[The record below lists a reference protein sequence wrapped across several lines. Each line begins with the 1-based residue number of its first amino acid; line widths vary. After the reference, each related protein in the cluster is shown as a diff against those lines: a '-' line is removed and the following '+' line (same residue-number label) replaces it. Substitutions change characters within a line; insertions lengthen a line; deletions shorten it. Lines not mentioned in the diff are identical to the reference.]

1 MPSNFNTVG
10 TINNIHGS
18 VIDNL
23 NNSTETINAESVF
36 DYYNSVSKSRKAVD
50 LQLSSLKNY
59 SAVQAMLQDI
69 EMLKVSPKVAGF
81 DIETFGTISDPK
93 MFMVSEMAIV
103 ERNLGGAAQVV
114 QSYRGGIPKNK
125 AEYSQIVIS
134 KYLQG
139 DASLSPEV
147 RESAK
152 VGATRLPFVANPRK
166 NRASRQIDNINVR
179 PIMNDFQKFG
189 PTYQGVQSTEEV
201 TKLRG
206 IIQGYI
212 DNGVPIVGHNIKKAD
227 IPWAN
232 RLFTDHGL
240 DPIDFSKGKVVDTL
254 EMAQLSFGESLYD
267 LFASADKTNI
277 SRGQSLGAFAKIT
290 GQKLNAHIAESDISA
305 NIDML
310 YSNIEGMGQT
320 LLEAAE
326 QSLKERISASGVD
339 AVSAGMGNRVLYARK
354 AMKKEHALDVLID
367 SDGKPA
373 TYRDYISTRGTFY
386 EIGGYSF
393 IPAEELSDDIR
404 KTLPKGST
412 GMHSVTINS
421 YGDGLVTHSVVI
433 NRGSL
438 GGLSD
443 AIGNSFSVYNLVD
456 DVSEVSSNRTVT
468 REFAKAQ
475 SSIYENDLA
484 RRSYEAMTDV
494 GTDKGFNYAE
504 KMYGSYDNAIKA
516 LGENATKSNLETLV
530 KNGSIE
536 LDGNTFKLEDVL
548 PGLSKEQS
556 RDFVNMFNVIEDT
569 KEVTHPMIELINK
582 TSEEQMK
589 LIPTNENLAKE
600 YKRRGLFKGKS
611 EDELIEVAK
620 KERLKLVNE
629 KKTEMLKNSINELEN
644 MAGHKIE
651 LKNGYIDNNIG
662 YTNYGSIKI
671 NGEYFNIDI
680 STRETAGES
689 MFWSVRNSVGNVG
702 SKMNQDAVRRAN
714 VKAIA
719 TDLYERGL
727 ISESEFSK
735 FNNIGDANTSSK
747 YLGGLLF
754 DAKEKAIAD
763 AGSVENYIKNSIE
776 NIDSPN
782 IINKVP
788 ASNFGT
794 GARMGGLSVNEYV
807 SQNGG
812 AAIAKKYAGTPE
824 SFSGSMFIEEAVQ
837 EGINKSSIEFNLTNI
852 NGKKYENG
860 QISNQYLRV
869 KASISDYLKNNLN
882 YEDMHIEAVADAIMN
897 GKSSYISRG
906 YNVSLASYTNNSGD
920 IEHGIIAYTQ
930 QNEASVKKALAN
942 GELPEKAIIHPLVGI
957 NNRLDGNVMT
967 VSRGLTEKRI
977 VETIDSYVQD
987 GNVKFKVGDTVT
999 DSIKQP
1005 TMSYR
1010 VIDRMYSKG
1019 NYEGARRT
1027 AMKRAGK
1034 SIMDSSGVSAAQTV
1048 TLGGVARKEVVPRM
1062 ADLVNVNYADGIIS
1076 SVPQLYNKSE
1086 EFRNAIDTA
1095 LGKDGAED
1103 VIKKINKS
1111 IANGSVISFEKL
1123 NGSNLAFGEWF
1134 QTNLINGIG
1143 IAQKMID
1150 SDVLPESVANTLQGY
1165 ISDNP
1170 SQLLKEKLIGSHIAV
1185 ANKIVPADLTPYG
1198 HLNNPRRPQHNQYL
1212 NSLPVFNQEIEE
1224 YAKKNGID
1232 DIRGFFSS
1240 KKNASVG
1247 IALGDIVQTTKANEH
1262 YFKQMGIEYAERGG
1276 ITLGVYGGVKQMS
1289 PADLQV
1295 ELRNFDKEAFLK
1307 KFNAGKPV
1315 DQKAT
1320 MKDVEDLIWQY
1331 GAGGGTNEQHSYIA
1345 PVVDKYLRFN
1355 DELKTINISEELIN
1369 NFEEGSRIEKGAV
1382 LGYKTIDG
1390 KEVAIKYDGESGII
1404 GSLDKEKGKAFVQL
1418 DNPAFEEKK
1427 YITGFFEKSV
1437 GSSIRVTT
1445 DGREV
1450 QDLSQSLFE
1459 SIFGEGTIQVANFE
1473 YGKHETGSAIVGSN
1487 ANIISEVIRNS
1498 DDTESVNKIIDIMN
1512 KRLDGWN
1519 VRLGEDSGNKV
1530 GNILLMD
1537 VSKRET
1543 NDIAAMKNLI
1553 GDIRDLSINGETE
1566 GLRKISKDIV
1576 DTIDH
1581 FNENNMLYL
1590 PVNASNLSEM
1600 VSYADDAGGKGV
1612 KQSLRTNQIFGGAY
1626 ADGFRVVGNDGELS
1640 KVAQPILDEINRD
1653 IKGSRAYKSAS
1664 RDVSNI
1670 IEASRLADGR
1680 EAANPSRIKK
1690 MKLEDLPGL
1699 DRGNLN
1705 AQSLSDTIFGDL
1717 IDDFDVLEVDLGDIT
1732 VKNPYTKEAT
1742 NKVFIPLGGAH
1753 MISDDEIFFSKNMKL
1768 SNDLLMDLQRVKDLD
1783 FEDYGSLHNLKEKV
1797 DERVYDLYSNL
1808 DYEMNNKNG
1817 LVSKTMLS
1825 GRVRSSAAVVNGGII
1840 DMHFMNESFD
1850 NATNT
1855 KILHQLSDQVIEIG
1869 PDGKPKYLDVA
1880 FVSKDVI
1887 GEIGIKDYEVAEQIL
1902 KENLGGDDFRQS
1914 LIDKGLITNDGNY
1927 NILSEEDYYK
1937 QLTPYGEIEPRPEFT
1952 YEDFKANE
1960 AIPTPVR
1967 EKPMSKKEFIDGD
1980 FGAYKYPD
1988 KPVYKELNNIDE
2000 FYNTKPKAISIKKYR
2015 DNYIEGYVQA
2025 NKPRKNVSLET
2036 YGELR
2041 KGAEN
2046 AWLEDGINQ
2055 YKEYMNDYKIKK
2067 EKFYQELEHLK
2078 SQNQDILDY
2087 NRQLKANYNADKAN
2101 VRQLNG
2107 RAYQRYRDSFNA
2119 FENHVPAEEVR
2130 VANKKIFE
2138 ARKLE
2143 HEAKYQEWYEGLV
2156 KYNDD
2161 TSYKKYRTKELA
2173 RLQTEIAEE
2182 YYQNKGLQGIVLRN
2196 PAFHE
2201 GSQQAALIKMHK
2213 GLKGNSV
2220 ILSEGMAKRLNADV
2234 DGDGIF
2240 LNFLL
2245 GTDSNGKLKIRNN
2258 DEIDKS
2264 FRKMIDIQS
2273 ELNAKEVASK
2283 PTTRVVT
2290 DSTGKIIDASTDLSE
2305 SELQKVK
2312 GNFASNL
2319 DDYEV
2324 KLFDIYGEDIIKQN
2338 TNYLTKEKTIMT
2350 AIKAR
2355 HNKSAIGPLSVQGFN
2370 LRNTLSGI
2378 KVTSQEDIQKLQ
2390 NVLDFTRTAEQKII
2404 DVKHD
2409 VDGLL
2414 TTAGTFGEAI
2424 QEMGTAGDNMEQLE
2438 KGFNKLHHAMI
2449 NSTVYDKDVLESMPS
2464 AKDIISGNYD
2474 TSNQYANELR
2484 SVYEVF
2490 TSEEGKKAYND
2501 VIAQGGH
2508 GGYTTIDS
2516 NKKILDTLERGVAN
2530 SDVGS
2535 QKLKAISEAMD
2546 KTIIGN
2552 VTNSE
2557 NSYSNAM
2564 FIKRGEMDG
2573 NFDIATIV
2581 DAGISKK
2588 DGVKYVTL
2596 QDSITDETF
2605 KVYGSSFKDIG
2616 EAISK
2621 EFSTI
2626 ETNGSIS
2633 NIVGVGSIIKEAKNA
2648 HILSEA
2654 KSTIYDTNRSF
2665 NNVVIADMVDNGGSI
2680 DINADGVIENIKST
2694 VGKYGGSEVHVNNVI
2709 DELTSLSKMS
2719 DNQRSLRQSV
2729 YEVIAKNYDS
2739 VDRSIIAEA
2748 SLKLD
2753 SSVANNELSRSQAN
2767 EVMNSI
2773 NEDIIVKGR
2782 KAKQRNALKKGQLDD
2797 MIAAKASEIMK
2808 GNDDT
2813 LSSIIDSI
2821 NKNKM
2826 FNMADAHISHMAMK
2840 DNTLKALEEIT
2851 GGKNSIVFN
2860 EHVDML
2866 DNAINSSIDKI
2877 EAHNIDVIKKN
2888 DDLFQ
2893 IAYNMEGGKEKVLN
2907 WKSYDSKKFD
2917 IMDIENSKIGFGAYG
2932 NLSIKDISL
2941 SELADIASDTSVD
2954 TDIAK
2959 ASRDRIKDYLNAVN
2973 FDNYKESHPI
2983 FSRKTDISKITKSI
2997 DDSIDV
3003 NSINRAI
3010 IEKAKAKQKEIAESI
3025 GDMAEETI
3033 SDAIDDIPKS
3043 SWYKNKYVI
3052 AAGVAATALGVMT
3065 ASRQSERY
3073 LDAPGRVY
3081 TPNSELQEQ
3090 PSQTVPFQ
3098 APDSPRANNRAM
3110 LQGLGVRVRGRSRRE
3125 IDTAQMANSVA
3136 KAVGQSTGSDIN
3148 VNTNEYDSRKP
3159 VSESWLKSKF
3169 AELIK

>member
-1 MPSNFNTVG
+1 MPSNFNTIG

-59 SAVQAMLQDI
+59 SAIQTMLQDI
-69 EMLKVSPKVAGF
+69 EMLKVAPTVAGF
-81 DIETFGTISDPK
+81 DIETFGTMSDPR

-103 ERNLGGAAQVV
+103 ERNLGGTAQVV
-114 QSYRGGIPKNK
+114 QSYRGGIPKSK
-125 AEYSQIVIS
+125 AEYSQTVIS

-139 DASLSPEV
+139 STDLSPEV
-147 RESAK
+147 IESAK
-152 VGATRLPFVANPRK
+152 VGATRLPFVANPHK

-189 PTYQGVQSTEEV
+189 PTYQGIQSTAEV
-201 TKLRG
+201 TKLRNV
-206 IIQGYI
+206 IQGYI

-240 DPIDFSKGKVVDTL
+240 DPIDFSKGKIVDTL

-277 SRGQSLGAFAKIT
+277 NRGQSLGAFAELT
-290 GQKLNAHIAESDISA
+290 GQKLNAHIAESDIVA

-310 YSNIEGMGQT
+310 YSNIEGKGQT

-326 QSLKERISASGVD
+326 QSLKERLSASGVD
-339 AVSAGMGNRVLYARK
+339 AISSDMGNRVLYARK
-354 AMKKEHALDVLID
+354 AMKKEHVLDTFVD

-373 TYRDYISTRGTFY
+373 TYRDYVSTRGTFY

-393 IPAEELSDDIR
+393 IPAEELSDDVR
-404 KTLPKGST
+404 KTLPKGSA
-412 GMHSVTINS
+412 GMHSITLNS

-438 GGLSD
+438 GELSD

-456 DVSEVSSNRTVT
+456 DVSEVTSNRTVT
-468 REFAKAQ
+468 RAFAKAQ

-484 RRSYEAMTDV
+484 RRSFDAMTDV

-504 KMYGSYDNAIKA
+504 KMYGSYDNAVKV

-536 LDGNTFKLEDVL
+536 LDGSTFKLEDVL

-556 RDFVNMFNVIEDT
+556 RDFANMFNVIEDT
-569 KEVTHPMIELINK
+569 KETIQPMIEHINK
-582 TSEEQMK
+582 ASEEQMK

-600 YKRRGLFKGKS
+600 YKRRGLFNGKS

-620 KERLKLVNE
+620 KERLNLVNE

-651 LKNGYIDNNIG
+651 LTNGYIDNNIG
-662 YTNYGSIKI
+662 YANYGSIKI
-671 NGEYFNIDI
+671 NGEYSNIDI
-680 STRETAGES
+680 STREVAGES

-702 SKMNQDAVRRAN
+702 SKMNQDAVMRAN

-719 TDLYERGL
+719 TDLYDRGL

-763 AGSVENYIKNSIE
+763 AGGVENYIKNSIE
-776 NIDSPN
+776 NIDNPN
-782 IINKVP
+782 AINKVP

-812 AAIAKKYAGTPE
+812 AIMAKKYAGTSE
-824 SFSGSMFIEEAVQ
+824 NFSGSMLINDAVQ

-852 NGKKYENG
+852 KGKKYENG
-860 QISNQYLRV
+860 KISNQYLRV

-882 YEDMHIEAVADAIMN
+882 YEDRHIEAVADAIMN

-1005 TMSYR
+1005 TMSYI

-1034 SIMDSSGVSAAQTV
+1034 SIMDSSGASAAQTV
-1048 TLGGVARKEVVPRM
+1048 TLSGVARKEVVPRM
-1062 ADLVNVNYADGIIS
+1062 ADLVNVNYADGIVS
-1076 SVPQLYNKSE
+1076 SVPQLYKESE
-1086 EFRNAIDTA
+1086 EFRNAMDTA

-1134 QTNLINGIG
+1134 QTNLVNGVG
-1143 IAQKMID
+1143 IAQQMID
-1150 SDVLPESVANTLQGY
+1150 SNVLPESVANTLQGY

-1224 YAKKNGID
+1224 YARKNGID
-1232 DIRGFFSS
+1232 DIRGLFAS
-1240 KKNASVG
+1240 KKNAGVG

-1262 YFKQMGIEYAERGG
+1262 YFRQMGIEYAERGG

-1289 PADLQV
+1289 PTDLQV

-1307 KFNAGKPV
+1307 KFNAGRPV
-1315 DQKAT
+1315 DQMAT
-1320 MKDVEDLIWQY
+1320 MKDVEDLLWQY

-1355 DELKTINISEELIN
+1355 DELKTINISEELIS
-1369 NFEEGSRIEKGAV
+1369 NFEEGSRIKKGDV

-1437 GSSIRVTT
+1437 GSSIRTTT

-1450 QDLSQSLFE
+1450 QDLSQALFE

-1487 ANIISEVIRNS
+1487 ANIISEIIRNS
-1498 DDTESVNKIIDIMN
+1498 DDTESVNKIIDVMN
-1512 KRLDGWN
+1512 SRLDGWN

-1530 GNILLMD
+1530 GNILLID
-1537 VSKRET
+1537 VNAKET
-1543 NDIAAMKNLI
+1543 NDITAMRNLI

-1566 GLRKISKDIV
+1566 GLRRMSKDIV

-1581 FNENNMLYL
+1581 FNNNGMLYL

-1626 ADGFRVVGNDGELS
+1626 ADGFRVIGNDGELS

-1653 IKGSRAYKSAS
+1653 IKGSRVYKSAS
-1664 RDVSNI
+1664 RDISNI

-1680 EAANPSRIKK
+1680 EAVNPSRIKK

-1732 VKNPYTKEAT
+1732 VKNPYTKETT

-1783 FEDYGSLHNLKEKV
+1783 FEDYGSLNSLKKNV

-1825 GRVRSSAAVVNGGII
+1825 GRVRNSAAVVNGGII

-1855 KILHQLSDQVIEIG
+1855 KILHQLSDQVIEVG

-1887 GEIGIKDYEVAEQIL
+1887 GEMGIKDDEVAEQIL
-1902 KENLGGDDFRQS
+1902 KENLGGDDFRQY
-1914 LIDKGLITNDGNY
+1914 LIDKGLVTNDGNY

-1937 QLTPYGEIEPRPEFT
+1937 QLTPYGEIEPRPELS
-1952 YEDFKANE
+1952 YEEFKANE
-1960 AIPTPVR
+1960 AIPTPKR
-1967 EKPMSKKEFIDGD
+1967 EKPMTKKEFIDGD
-1980 FGAYKYPD
+1980 FGAYKYPE
-1988 KPVYKELNNIDE
+1988 KPQLRELNDISSFYKTKPTSISAKEYRKNYIDE
-2000 FYNTKPKAISIKKYR
+2000 YMKSHQPAKMDIDKLKALNKKARESWANEGKVQYR
-2015 DNYIEGYVQA
+2015 KYM
-2025 NKPRKNVSLET
+2025 
-2036 YGELR
+2036 
-2041 KGAEN
+2041 
-2046 AWLEDGINQ
+2046 ED
-2055 YKEYMNDYKIKK
+2055 YRAKK
-2067 EKFYQELEHLK
+2067 EKFYKELEYLK
-2078 SQNQDILDY
+2078 AQNQNILDF
-2087 NRQLKANYNADKAN
+2087 NRQQKANYRAEKAN
-2101 VRQLNG
+2101 VRELNN

-2119 FENHVPAEEVR
+2119 FENYRPTEEVR
-2130 VANKKIFE
+2130 MANKKLFE
-2138 ARKLE
+2138 VRKLE
-2143 HEAKYQEWYEGLV
+2143 HEARYQEWYEGLT

-2161 TSYKKYRTKELA
+2161 TSYEKYRTKELA

-2245 GTDSNGKLKIRNN
+2245 GSDSNGKLKIRDN

-2264 FRKMIDIQS
+2264 FRKMIDLQS

-2290 DSTGKIIDASTDLSE
+2290 DSAGKIIDASTDISE
-2305 SELQKVK
+2305 SELEKIK

-2324 KLFDIYGEDIIKQN
+2324 KLFDMYGEDIIKQN
-2338 TNYLTKEKTIMT
+2338 TNYLTKEKSIMT

-2424 QEMGTAGDNMEQLE
+2424 QEMGTAGDNIEQLE
-2438 KGFNKLHHAMI
+2438 EGFNKLHHAMI

-2474 TSNQYANELR
+2474 TSNQHANELR

-2535 QKLKAISEAMD
+2535 QKLKSISEAMD
-2546 KTIIGN
+2546 KTIIGS

-2557 NSYSNAM
+2557 NSYSNVM
-2564 FIKRGEMDG
+2564 FVKRGEMDG
-2573 NFDIATIV
+2573 NFDVATIV

-2616 EAISK
+2616 DTISK
-2621 EFSTI
+2621 EFSPI

-2633 NIVGVGSIIKEAKNA
+2633 NVVGAGSIIKEAKDA

-2665 NNVVIADMVDNGGSI
+2665 NNVVIADMIDNGGSI

-2694 VGKYGGSEVHVNNVI
+2694 VGKYGGSGVHVNNVI

-2719 DNQRSLRQSV
+2719 DNQRALRQSA

-2739 VDRSIIAEA
+2739 IDRGIIAEA

-2753 SSVANNELSRSQAN
+2753 DSVANNKLSRSQAN

-2782 KAKQRNALKKGQLDD
+2782 KAKQRNALKKGQLND
-2797 MIAAKASEIMK
+2797 MIAAKASEIIK

-2813 LSSIIDSI
+2813 LSSITDSI

-2826 FNMADAHISHMAMK
+2826 FNMAEAHISHMAMK
-2840 DNTLKALEEIT
+2840 DDTLKALEEIT
-2851 GGKNSIVFN
+2851 GGKNNAVFN
-2860 EHVDML
+2860 EHVNML
-2866 DNAINSSIDKI
+2866 DNAINSSLDKI

-2907 WKSYDSKKFD
+2907 WKSYDPKKFD
-2917 IMDIENSKIGFGAYG
+2917 IMDIEDSKIGFGTYG

-2959 ASRDRIKDYLNAVN
+2959 ASRGRIKDYLNAVN

-2997 DDSIDV
+2997 DYSIDV

-3033 SDAIDDIPKS
+3033 SDAIDNIPKS

-3065 ASRQSERY
+3065 ASRQAERY
-3073 LDAPGRVY
+3073 LDAPGRVS
-3081 TPNSELQEQ
+3081 TPNSEAQEQ

-3110 LQGLGVRVRGRSRRE
+3110 LQGLGVKVRGRSRNE
-3125 IDTAQMANSVA
+3125 VDTAQMANSIG
-3136 KAVGQSTGSDIN
+3136 KAVNQSTGSDIN

-3159 VSESWLKSKF
+3159 VSESWLKGKF